1 MRKALND
8 NPMVQIG
15 ILGILAL
22 VVGFL
27 LITQMGGGSS
37 TTTSTTAS
45 ASSAT
50 AAVPDS
56 SAAPTDSSATAT
68 SPSTSTAPS
77 TGVPTVTPDASSSA
91 TATATAAPALAPGK
105 FVAGPGLPSPVV
117 NAYRA
122 DKVVVLLVVRHGGI
136 DDDAVKA
143 SVERM
148 HGLPDVALF
157 ITNAGHVSRYSRIA
171 SGVNLDRVPALIV
184 LRPAKLTHGTP
195 TAMVSYGFRGPQS
208 VAQAIA
214 DALYKGPTDV
224 PYYPK

>member
-27 LITQMGGGSS
+27 LITQMGGGGSTSTS
-37 TTTSTTAS
+37 TTTP
-45 ASSAT
+45 SSAAT
-50 AAVPDS
+50 SAVPDS
-56 SAAPTDSSATAT
+56 SAAPSDSTTAAT
-68 SPSTSTAPS
+68 SSTSTAPA
-77 TGVPTVTPDASSSA
+77 TGAATVTPDASSSA
-91 TATATAAPALAPGK
+91 TATAAPPALAPGK
-105 FVAGPGLPSPVV
+105 FVAGPGLPKSVV
-117 NAYRA
+117 NAYKA

-148 HGLPDVALF
+148 NGLPDVALF

-184 LRPAKLTHGTP
+184 VRPAKLTHGTP

-214 DALYKGPTDV
+214 DALYKGPTNV
-224 PYYPK
+224 PYYPR

>member
-15 ILGILAL
+15 ILGVLAL

-37 TTTSTTAS
+37 TTTSTTTPS
-45 ASSAT
+45 SSAT
-50 AAVPDS
+50 SSVTDS

-68 SPSTSTAPS
+68 TPSTSTAPA
-77 TGVPTVTPDASSSA
+77 TGVPTVTPDASASA
-91 TATATAAPALAPGK
+91 TATAAAPALAPGK

-117 NAYRA
+117 NAYKA
-122 DKVVVLLVVRHGGI
+122 DRVVVLLVVRHGGI

-184 LRPAKLTHGTP
+184 LRPDKLTQGTP